1 MTDIKDLAA
10 AERDDLAALL
20 RGLSGEQLAAPSL
33 CPGWSVR
40 DVAVHVV
47 SYDDLA
53 PWALPL
59 VLGRGRFDVDRVNE
73 QVLRSHDAVQ
83 GTDVAAFVA
92 SRRRP
97 RGLTA
102 GFGGRIALTDGMIH
116 QQDIRR
122 ALDLA
127 RSIPAERLRPVLDF
141 ALRSPTIPFAKNA
154 KGLRLVAR
162 DVDWTL
168 GDGEEVSGP
177 GEALL
182 VALAGRPAAL
192 DDLDGGGVATLRAR
206 LAAG

>member
-1 MTDIKDLAA
+1 MTTIAELAA

-20 RGLSGEQLAAPSL
+20 RDLDEVQLAAPSL

-47 SYDDLA
+47 SYDDIA
-53 PWALPL
+53 PWTLPL
-59 VLGRGRFDVDRVNE
+59 VFVRGRLDVDRINE
-73 QVLRSHDAVQ
+73 QVLRSHAHVQ
-83 GTDVAAFVA
+83 GEQVADLVA

-102 GFGGRIALTDGMIH
+102 MFGCRIALTDGMIH

-122 ALDLA
+122 ALDLP

-141 ALRSPTIPFAKNA
+141 AVRAPTIPVARNA
-154 KGLRLVAR
+154 KGLRVTAH
-162 DVDWTL
+162 DVGWSHGT
-168 GDGEEVSGP
+168 GAEVSGP

-182 VALAGRPAAL
+182 LALAGRPEAL
-192 DDLDGGGVATLRAR
+192 GDLDGAGLATLRSRVSQA
-206 LAAG
+206 